1 MKYWEKFKES
11 DLAEKAA
18 EKHSWWVY
26 VIFFFGFIIGVTA
39 VALIVGLMFLT
50 VGFFF
55 SLLWNFAVA
64 PISGLGEITTC
75 TAAGILVFTSLAARF
90 LKWAFR

>member
-1 MKYWEKFKES
+1 
-11 DLAEKAA
+11 
-18 EKHSWWVY
+18 
-26 VIFFFGFIIGVTA
+26 
-39 VALIVGLMFLT
+39 LT

>member
-11 DLAEKAA
+11 ELAEKAA

-26 VIFFFGFIIGVTA
+26 VIF
-39 VALIVGLMFLT
+39 LIVGLMFLT

-64 PISGLGEITTC
+64 PISGLGEITTYV
-75 TAAGILVFTSLAARF
+75 AAGILVFISLAARF
-90 LKWAFR
+90 LKWSFR